1 MAIDIQLTNFFPHT
15 VTINPYASYNNF
27 GEEVFSGSTRT
38 AKAYVEPNN
47 TLTRTD
53 TVQEETR
60 PTRAI
65 VSDTSITVR
74 DKITLPD
81 DTTPE
86 ISSIEKHIE
95 VTGLEHT
102 RVIFK

>member
-27 GEEVFSGSTRT
+27 GEETFSGSTRT

-47 TLTRTD
+47 TLRSTD
-53 TVQEETR
+53 MVKEETR

-65 VSDTSITVR
+65 VSDTSLTVR

-86 ISSIEKHIE
+86 IAYIEKHTE
-95 VTGLEHT
+95 VVGLEHT
-102 RVIFK
+102 VVTFK